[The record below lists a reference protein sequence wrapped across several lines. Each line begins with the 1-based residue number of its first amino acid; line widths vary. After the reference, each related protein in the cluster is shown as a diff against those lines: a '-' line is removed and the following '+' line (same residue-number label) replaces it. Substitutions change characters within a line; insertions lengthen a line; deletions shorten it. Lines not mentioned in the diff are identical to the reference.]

1 MPYWKIVRCACCL
14 GVLGFDGLLY
24 SFNMQSL
31 SFLTAAIALP
41 CLPEILPNVED
52 LNVAMSILLVN
63 TSVCQIYQNDIL
75 NLSAKVV

>member
-1 MPYWKIVRCACCL
+1 
-14 GVLGFDGLLY
+14 
-24 SFNMQSL
+24 MQSL